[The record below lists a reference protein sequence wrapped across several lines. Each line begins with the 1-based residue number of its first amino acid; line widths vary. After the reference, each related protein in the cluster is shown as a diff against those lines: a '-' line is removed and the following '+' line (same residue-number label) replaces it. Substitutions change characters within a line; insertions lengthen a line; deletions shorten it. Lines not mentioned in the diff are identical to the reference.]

1 MKNVKKMLYS
11 ILAIVFA
18 SIILIKNVV
27 YADLIRGPQ
36 VITKYSYS
44 PLYYISIIVVIA
56 IVVVISILILRKIYK
71 DNQLENENNEKKE
84 KGAKK

>member
-11 ILAIVFA
+11 ILAIAFA

-27 YADLIRGPQ
+27 YA
-36 VITKYSYS
+36 VVVEYSYS

-56 IVVVISILILRKIYK
+56 IVIVISILILRKIYK
-71 DNQLENENNEKKE
+71 DNQLENENNEKK
-84 KGAKK
+84 GVKK